1 MMQKRHFT
9 WLDLLS
15 ALYLVGAFFILAM
28 RLVAT
33 DWTEG
38 LDLFVYLSF
47 LAVLAG
53 LALGLSTFPVWL
65 SSIFGTVYGLFT
77 IIWLYGISLDNTIS
91 WYDRVINVMGLRLK
105 LAISQYAGNIM
116 VTDPILFISVLAIL
130 VWAIAISSGFTL
142 TRYGKAWVSILPPGL
157 ALMIISYYDQANPA
171 TSRYIFFF
179 VLFTLLLVG
188 RSTYL
193 HSLKEWQLQKVNLTP
208 KAQSDLRKAML
219 IFIII
224 VLAISWMIPLTKTQ
238 TRRYSEFWS
247 NLTKPWESLVN
258 KIGRALEPL
267 RNATIGAE
275 GSFDA
280 TLTLGTSTTLGN
292 STLFTVTPDDTLPF
306 GLNQY
311 WKVRSYNLYMNDMW
325 LTSND
330 YDYVVFFPQR
340 FRLDSPDW
348 TLRDQHT
355 YSFFMNTNQA
365 GNFYYVNSPTWI
377 SRQVEFAVQTLPDGQ
392 QDVIAA
398 FADPLLQSG
407 ETYQVQADIPNPTI
421 YDLRTVQQVYPEWLE
436 RYTQLPLNFPVAISQ
451 LAQTLTKNLDSP
463 YDKAQA
469 ITQYLRNNIT
479 YSASIGTIPE
489 DADPIEWFLFE
500 HKAGYCNFY
509 ATAEVLMLRSIGIP
523 ARLAVGYAQ
532 GEYDPETGS
541 FSVRQKDKHAWPE
554 VYFNEFGWV
563 EFEPTTFIS
572 TISRPI
578 GAPPVVNE
586 GQEPLDLPQI
596 EPEETEIPTPVPT
609 KVPEQVVF
617 VPEVPVEK
625 GWILWLIWVVIL
637 VFIAGLALLIWWL
650 ATPQTRRISV
660 PTSLKRVFDQLNWPT
675 PAWLQRSLD
684 LNVST
689 PFNKAYS
696 ALSRSAKLLGDPVGR
711 SKTPAEQGL
720 HVITLIPEQ
729 ENEINILVNEY
740 EKRQYS
746 PYDGNIMRANEA
758 GLKIIKSAQYLR
770 LFRRFKKKK

>member
-1 MMQKRHFT
+1 MMQKRRFT

-15 ALYLVGAFFILAM
+15 ALYLGGAFFILAM

-38 LDLFVYLSF
+38 LDLYVYLSF

-53 LALGLSTFPVWL
+53 LALGLSRFPIWL
-65 SSIFGTVYGLFT
+65 SSIFGTIYGIFT
-77 IIWLYGISLDNTIS
+77 IIWLYGISLDRTIS
-91 WYDRVINVMGLRLK
+91 WSDRVFNIMGLRLK

-116 VTDPILFISVLAIL
+116 VTDPILFISVLAVL
-130 VWAIAISSGFTL
+130 VWAIGISSGFNL

-157 ALMIISYYDQANPA
+157 ALMIVSYYDQANPA
-171 TSRYIFFF
+171 TPRYIFFF

-193 HSLKEWQLQKVNLTP
+193 HSVQEWQKQKVNLTT
-208 KAQSDLRKAML
+208 KAQADLRNAM
-219 IFIII
+219 IFFITI
-224 VLAISWMIPLTKTQ
+224 VLVISWMIPLTKTQ
-238 TRRYSEFWS
+238 TNRYSEFWS
-247 NLTKPWESLVN
+247 NLTKPWQSLVD
-258 KIGRALEPL
+258 KIGKALEPL
-267 RNATIGAE
+267 RNATIGTE

-292 STLFTVTPDDTLPF
+292 STLFTVSPDNSLPDD
-306 GLNQY
+306 LNQY

-330 YDYVVFFPQR
+330 FDYIEFFPQR

-348 TLRDQHT
+348 ILRDQHT

-365 GNFYYVNSPTWI
+365 GNFYFVNSPAWI
-377 SRQVEFAVQTLPDGQ
+377 SRQVEFAVLTLPNGQ

-398 FADPLLQSG
+398 FANPLLQSG
-407 ETYQVQADIPNPTI
+407 ETYQVQANVPNPTI

-436 RYTQLPLNFPVAISQ
+436 RYTQLPPDFPVSISQ
-451 LAQTLTKNLDSP
+451 LAQTLTKNLDAP
-463 YDKAQA
+463 YDKAQV

-479 YSASIGTIPE
+479 YSTSIGAIPE
-489 DADPIEWFLFE
+489 NVDPIEWFLFE

-554 VYFNEFGWV
+554 VYFNEYGWI
-563 EFEPTTFIS
+563 EFEPTTSIS
-572 TISRPI
+572 TINRPI
-578 GAPPVVNE
+578 GAPPIVDNE
-586 GQEPLDLPQI
+586 QEPLITPQI
-596 EPEETEIPTPVPT
+596 EPEETEIPTPAPT
-609 KVPEQVVF
+609 QVPEEVVF

-625 GWILWLIWVVIL
+625 DWILWLSWIVIL
-637 VFIAGLALLIWWL
+637 VFTAGLALFIWWF

-660 PTSLKRVFDQLNWPT
+660 PTNLKKVFDQLNWPT
-675 PAWLQRSLD
+675 PAWLQHLLD
-684 LNVST
+684 INVGT
-689 PFNKAYS
+689 PFTKAYS
-696 ALSRSAKLLGDPVGR
+696 VLSRSAKILGHPIDS
-711 SKTPAEQGL
+711 SKTPAEQGE
-720 HVITLIPEQ
+720 HVIALIPDQ
-729 ENEINILVNEY
+729 EYEINILVNEY

-746 PYDGNIMRANEA
+746 PYDGNIISANEA
-758 GLKIIKSAQYLR
+758 SLKIIKSAQYLR
-770 LFRRFKKKK
+770 LFKRFQKK

>member
-1 MMQKRHFT
+1 MMQKRRFT

-15 ALYLVGAFFILAM
+15 ALYLGGAFFILAM

-38 LDLFVYLSF
+38 LDLYVYLSF

-53 LALGLSTFPVWL
+53 LALGLSRFPIWL
-65 SSIFGTVYGLFT
+65 SSIFGTIYGLFT
-77 IIWLYGISLDNTIS
+77 IIWLYGISLDRTIS
-91 WYDRVINVMGLRLK
+91 WSDRVFNIMGLRLK

-130 VWAIAISSGFTL
+130 VWAIGISSGFNL

-157 ALMIISYYDQANPA
+157 ALMIVSYYDQANPA
-171 TSRYIFFF
+171 TPRYIFFF

-193 HSLKEWQLQKVNLTP
+193 HSVQEWQKQKVNLTT
-208 KAQSDLRKAML
+208 KAQADLRNAMI
-219 IFIII
+219 IFITI

-238 TRRYSEFWS
+238 TSRYSEFWS
-247 NLTKPWESLVN
+247 NLTKPWQSLVD
-258 KIGRALEPL
+258 KIGKALEPL
-267 RNATIGAE
+267 RNATIGTE

-292 STLFTVTPDDTLPF
+292 STLFTVSPDNSLPDD
-306 GLNQY
+306 LNQY

-330 YDYVVFFPQR
+330 FDYIEFFPQR

-348 TLRDQHT
+348 ILRDQHT

-365 GNFYYVNSPTWI
+365 GNFYFVNSPAWI
-377 SRQVEFAVQTLPDGQ
+377 SRQVEFAVLTLPNGQ

-398 FADPLLQSG
+398 FANPLLQSG
-407 ETYQVQADIPNPTI
+407 ETYQVQANVPNPTI

-436 RYTQLPLNFPVAISQ
+436 RYTQLPPDFPVSISQ
-451 LAQTLTKNLDSP
+451 LAQTLTKNLDAP
-463 YDKAQA
+463 YDKAQV

-479 YSASIGTIPE
+479 YSTSIGAIPE
-489 DADPIEWFLFE
+489 NVDPSEWFLFE

-554 VYFNEFGWV
+554 VYFNEYGWI
-563 EFEPTTFIS
+563 EFEPTTSIS
-572 TISRPI
+572 TINRPI
-578 GAPPVVNE
+578 GAPPIVDNE
-586 GQEPLDLPQI
+586 QEPLITPQI
-596 EPEETEIPTPVPT
+596 EPEETEIPTPAPT
-609 KVPEQVVF
+609 QVPEEVVF

-625 GWILWLIWVVIL
+625 DWILWLSWIVIL
-637 VFIAGLALLIWWL
+637 VFTAGLALFIWWF

-660 PTSLKRVFDQLNWPT
+660 PTNLKKVFDQLNWPT
-675 PAWLQRSLD
+675 PAWLQHLLD
-684 LNVST
+684 INVGT
-689 PFNKAYS
+689 PFTKAYS
-696 ALSRSAKLLGDPVGR
+696 VLSRSAKILGHPIDS
-711 SKTPAEQGL
+711 SKTPAEQGE
-720 HVITLIPEQ
+720 HVIALIPDQ
-729 ENEINILVNEY
+729 EYEINILVNEY
-740 EKRQYS
+740 ERRQYS
-746 PYDGNIMRANEA
+746 PYDGNIIRANEA

-770 LFRRFKKKK
+770 LFKRFQKK